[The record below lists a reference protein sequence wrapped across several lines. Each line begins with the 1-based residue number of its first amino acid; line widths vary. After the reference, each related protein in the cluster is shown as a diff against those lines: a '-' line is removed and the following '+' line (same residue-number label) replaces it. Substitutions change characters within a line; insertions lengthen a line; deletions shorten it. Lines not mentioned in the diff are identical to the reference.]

1 MTISGV
7 LIAVATV
14 VVVAVVV
21 VVVGSI
27 LEILPTSQRK
37 TSEADQKYLPITAN
51 PQRLYI
57 YFHIYISIYFFFAF
71 VQVLVVCCP
80 LAFRFGLSFW
90 LADFNFAM
98 SHDKSLR

>member
-57 YFHIYISIYFFFAF
+57 YFHIYISIYFFRICTSVSCLLSIGFSVWPF
-71 VQVLVVCCP
+71 ILV
-80 LAFRFGLSFW
+80 G
-90 LADFNFAM
+90 
-98 SHDKSLR
+98 